1 MTCTQNWKPL
11 TPETWNDFEVLFGPR
26 GACGGCW
33 CMTWRLSRAEFK
45 ANEGEGNRAAMRALV
60 ERGQQPGVL
69 LYQDGHAVAWCAV
82 APREEYVRLG
92 ASKVWAPVDEEKVW
106 SVSCFFVD
114 KKARGKGLSVEVLKA
129 AVEFAQSRGATII
142 EGYPQ
147 ELTRKLPPA
156 FVWMGVMPTFERA
169 GFHEV
174 ARRSAKKPIMRALA
188 QTNGSP
194 TGAGESKAK
203 SGTKK

>member
-1 MTCTQNWKPL
+1 MLVHDLAAIAGGVQGKRRRR
-11 TPETWNDFEVLFGPR
+11 ESR
-26 GACGGCW
+26 GDA
-33 CMTWRLSRAEFK
+33 RAR
-45 ANEGEGNRAAMRALV
+45 RAR
-60 ERGQQPGVL
+60 PGTRRPA
-69 LYQDGHAVAWCAV
+69 YQDGHAVAWCAV

-129 AVEFAQSRGATII
+129 AVEFAQSRGARII

-147 ELTRKLPPA
+147 ELTKKLPPA

-174 ARRSAKKPIMRALA
+174 ARRSAKKPIMRAVA

-194 TGAGESKAK
+194 AGAGESNAK